1 MNLPSSIIK
10 KTLETFFL
18 IILLFLYTPDSF
30 SNDLDDLFDKNL
42 SKLSVSNFKWKSKT
56 KSTQPVFEYIEIS
69 NDSSISYNQIILEV
83 QIYDETNV
91 LYKFPIFI
99 NDSISKNE
107 RKIFN
112 NVVANI
118 LLPFTPINTSIGI
131 KTASIEYQNMNNYRP
146 WENITILDLDY
157 SIDSSASKTVS
168 FSKFSYENISKFFYK
183 NVKFLI
189 SIFDKNEN
197 KISEETLISSN
208 PIAPGE
214 IISIA
219 PLTLGIKMME
229 NANIVSLKIIDAEMI
244 SPKTY
249 VASGGL
255 VKEIKI
261 ENIYDESVKK
271 ISIPSD
277 DLEIIKYSWDS
288 KVRNTIGLIDLK
300 IYNNSNYDY
309 KNIIFEVYFLNERGN
324 AINKRRYKYKEDYII
339 ANKEKIIKVDT
350 GILDF
355 DFSSIEISVISAES
369 KISNVENAK
378 NVKQLP
384 LRVKETQVDE
394 SSYVEMEQTE
404 IAESIVILDYD
415 FKENIKY
422 LKLMNLSDED
432 INKLEIKLKTSS
444 GKEKIIIIR
453 GLKSNSERKFM
464 NIDLGDLLINNDR
477 IISISIQKAFK

>member
-42 SKLSVSNFKWKSKT
+42 SKLSVSNFQWKSKT

-261 ENIYDESVKK
+261 ENIYNESVKK

-394 SSYVEMEQTE
+394 SSHVEMEQTE

-464 NIDLGDLLINNDR
+464 NIDLGDLLIDNDR

>member
-42 SKLSVSNFKWKSKT
+42 SKLSVSNFQWKSKT

-261 ENIYDESVKK
+261 ENIYNESVKK

-464 NIDLGDLLINNDR
+464 NIDLGDLLIDNDLV
-477 IISISIQKAFK
+477 ISISIQKAFK

>member
-42 SKLSVSNFKWKSKT
+42 SKLSVSNFQWKSKT

-255 VKEIKI
+255 IKEIKI
-261 ENIYDESVKK
+261 ENIYNESVKK

-394 SSYVEMEQTE
+394 SSHVEMEQTE

-464 NIDLGDLLINNDR
+464 NIDLGDLLIDNDR

>member
-42 SKLSVSNFKWKSKT
+42 SKLSVSNFQWKSKT

-261 ENIYDESVKK
+261 ENIYNESVKK

-394 SSYVEMEQTE
+394 SSHVEMEQTE

-432 INKLEIKLKTSS
+432 INKLEVKLKTSS

-464 NIDLGDLLINNDR
+464 NIDLGDLLIDNDR